1 MPKVS
6 LFNMKGETVGELEL
20 NQEVFDVQYKPAVLH
35 QVMVSL
41 LANAHR
47 GTHKAK
53 TRGEVSGGGRKPF
66 RQKGTGQAR
75 QGSKRSPLFRGGGTT
90 FGPQP
95 RSYGQKIPTK
105 MRRLAMRSALSMRVR
120 EGNISALNELHFD
133 EFSTRSFVNML
144 SALKADSGRV
154 LVIVNNPDEK
164 VVKSAANVR
173 DLRMVEARN
182 LNLLDII
189 RFPRVVATQ
198 DALLSIEEVLK

>member
-120 EGNISALNELHFD
+120 EGNISA
-133 EFSTRSFVNML
+133 
-144 SALKADSGRV
+144 DSGRV